1 MGEWEGMKV
10 TKHYPYRTGM
20 VRGIELPR
28 ELMRAVERS
37 LYDQMGYKDFDNHVC
52 FSFADEHGNPGA
64 IMFHDLICIVG
75 KDVDERK
82 W

>member
-1 MGEWEGMKV
+1 MKV
-10 TKHYPYRTGM
+10 IKYYPYRTGI

-28 ELMRAVERS
+28 ELTRAVERE
-37 LYDQMGYKDFDNHVC
+37 LYDQTGLKDFDNHVC
-52 FSFADEHGNPGA
+52 FSFADEHGKPGA

-75 KDVDERK
+75 KSVEDKR